1 MKSRKGKSWITFN
14 RAVKEG
20 KESLKSWIANA
31 DTEMAADY
39 ILRMKNNSTRTR
51 TFVDSSTKISDI
63 YDTIRYRGLN
73 VDIKT
78 SSARE
83 YPTRS
88 KSWTFNFVELD
99 RYDYIIFAGYDDNGG
114 ITYWLI
120 KSAYMNLIAPPKRN
134 AQTINNRVSF
144 SVGISTNKGSSSWK
158 KYEKYIISESNLK
171 NILNRNLK

>member
-1 MKSRKGKSWITFN
+1 MKSRKGKSWVTFN

-88 KSWTFNFVELD
+88 KSWTFNFVELGK
-99 RYDYIIFAGYDDNGG
+99 YDYIIFAGYDNTGD

-120 KSAYMNLIAPPKRN
+120 KSSYMNLIAPPKRD

-144 SVGISTNKGSSSWK
+144 SVGINTNKNSPSWK
-158 KYEKYIISESNLK
+158 RYEKYIVSENDLKSMLKQNLK
-171 NILNRNLK
+171 